1 MQSLK
6 RKPETAK
13 SFDLIKNEVEKNF
26 KPNYDNRFGLTKN
39 LNTVNNDYSE
49 VEKSNHTRYFQKWR
63 FKNRARFKR
72 SLVSVFTLFVISF
85 VSCGAS
91 DRPTEP
97 DRLPFG
103 VFPLNDV
110 RWVESRYF
118 FEFDIC
124 EPYMY
129 YDYYDTV
136 TYSVR
141 QVGENKAELH
151 RAIQRRMITMTSG
164 NEIVGDTTWNVEND
178 ENQDRIGLIAWIHL
192 EGRKVYWQGN
202 YFISSPDKK
211 LLFYDFSLNIGD
223 TFNVMPGYTPPAG
236 EEGYP
241 KYYLASI
248 DSILI
253 DNEYRKKYNF
263 VHIWA
268 HVAGTRW
275 ADYNFSVIEGIG
287 CDRYFF
293 YVFDTDYSHNGPLIK
308 VYYKDK
314 LIWRQQ

>member
-6 RKPETAK
+6 RKPESAK
-13 SFDLIKNEVEKNF
+13 SFDLIKNEVEKKF
-26 KPNYDNRFGLTKN
+26 KPNYDNRFGLKKD
-39 LNTVNNDYSE
+39 LNTVNNDYNYSE

-110 RWVESRYF
+110 KWIETNHYGDSFTGLDSGYAG
-118 FEFDIC
+118 
-124 EPYMY
+124 Y
-129 YDYYDTV
+129 YYQFYDTI

-151 RAIQRRMITMTSG
+151 RSIQKRMLTYDLYLLHPENLIADS
-164 NEIVGDTTWNVEND
+164 TWNEKP
-178 ENQDRIGLIAWIHL
+178 ELLGWIYL
-192 EGRKVYWQGN
+192 EGRKVYSQSIVPLGE
-202 YFISSPDKK
+202 K

-223 TFNVMPGYTPPAG
+223 RLDIPYLYLFDFNGDTVF
-236 EEGYP
+236 
-241 KYYLASI
+241 YYLVSI
-248 DSILI
+248 DDVRVGDEL
-253 DNEYRKKYNF
+253 RKRYNF
-263 VHIWA
+263 MLNSKSTNNDI
-268 HVAGTRW
+268 
-275 ADYNFSVIEGIG
+275 SIIEGIG
-287 CDRYFF
+287 GDNYFF
-293 YVFDTDYSHNGPLIK
+293 GMFHATRPAIDPEPNYELIRVF
-308 VYYKDK
+308 YKDK
-314 LIWRQQ
+314 LIWRRQ